1 MELLLLFSSIVTL
14 FILLLAIYK
23 LPLLFSPKKHL
34 PPSPPGA
41 LPIIGH
47 LRLFFTSTP
56 LHLTLQSISTKYSNK
71 CTNYIFL
78 KLGVRNVL
86 VLSSPAAV
94 QECIYKNDVAFANRP
109 RSIANDYTS
118 YDYTNVAFSNYGPL
132 WRDHRRITTTNFFSS
147 TSLHESSGVRHD
159 AVRCLLRD
167 LYNTTTTTTAPT
179 TTTTTT
185 TCTMNNGGE
194 VDLKMKFLELTF
206 NTMMSMSTGEAVG
219 EGLHNTSEENKC
231 FFELLVKDNQPTSLF
246 MIPGDYL
253 PWLRYFDVLKIERSV
268 AEVSRMSD
276 EYFEKIVER
285 FRKEYYAEKKSKSV
299 LDVLFSLQRENPE
312 QYNDQIIKGMILT
325 MFGAGL
331 DTSAITLEWAMS
343 LLLNHPEKLKKA
355 VHEVDDNIE
364 PHCLLK
370 DSDIS
375 NLPYLKSIIQETL
388 RLYPP
393 APLLIPHEAAHECK
407 VEQYDIP
414 SGTIVAM
421 NAWAI
426 HRDPKAWPEP
436 DKFMPERFMRRDDN
450 NKSKDIM
457 FKFIPF
463 GIGRRGCLGE
473 GLAMHIMTLAL
484 GSLLRCFEWDKIGG
498 DDIDMSEEVHF
509 FLVKAKALKA
519 LCKPRLEMLNVLRQ
533 V

>member
-1 MELLLLFSSIVTL
+1 MELLLSLSSIITL
-14 FILLLAIYK
+14 FILLLAICK
-23 LPLLFSPKKHL
+23 LPLLFSPKKQL

-47 LRLFFTSTP
+47 LRLLITSTP

-109 RSIANDYTS
+109 RCIANDYLS
-118 YDYTNVAFSNYGPL
+118 YDYTNVAFANYGPL
-132 WRDHRRITTTNFFSS
+132 WRDHRRVTTAHLFNS

-167 LYNTTTTTTAPT
+167 LYNTTTTS
-179 TTTTTT
+179 TTTT
-185 TCTMNNGGE
+185 TCAMNGGE

-206 NTMMSMSTGEAVG
+206 NAMMSMSTGEAVG
-219 EGLHNTSEENKC
+219 EGLHNSSEENKW
-231 FFELLVKDNQPTSLF
+231 FFELLRSNQTPSMF
-246 MIPGDYL
+246 MILGDYL
-253 PWLRYFDVLKIERSV
+253 PWLRYFDVLRIEKSV
-268 AEVSRMSD
+268 AEISRMSD
-276 EYFEKIVER
+276 EYFEKIIER

-299 LDVLFSLQRENPE
+299 LDVFFSLQRENPE
-312 QYNDQIIKGMILT
+312 QYNDQITKGIILT
-325 MFGAGL
+325 MFAAGQ

-355 VHEVDDNIE
+355 VHEVDDNVE
-364 PHCLLK
+364 PHRLLK

-393 APLLIPHEAAHECK
+393 APLLLPHEAAHECK
-407 VEQYDIP
+407 VEQYDVP
-414 SGTIVAM
+414 SGTIVVV

-426 HRDPKAWPEP
+426 HRDPEAWPEP
-436 DKFMPERFMRRDDN
+436 NKFMPERFMRQDDD

-463 GIGRRGCLGE
+463 GIGRRRCLGE
-473 GLAMHIMTLAL
+473 GLAMHVIILAL
-484 GSLLRCFEWDKIGG
+484 GSLLQCFEWDKIGD
-498 DDIDMSEEVHF
+498 DDIDMSEKAHF
-509 FLVKAKALKA
+509 FLGKAKPLKA
-519 LCKPRLEMLNVLRQ
+519 LCKPKLEMLNVLRQ
-533 V
+533 LLIV